1 MKKKKDI
8 ICKINNTKCMGGEV
22 KGQFLYVIEDI
33 SSKHIV
39 TTMFYLSLM
48 IITEIIWEGN
58 QRLSLPIKKKKHTK
72 NGIQWGKNREI
83 RMKKLQERNITIF
96 KWQY

>member
-1 MKKKKDI
+1 MDKKKKDI

-48 IITEIIWEGN
+48 IITEII
-58 QRLSLPIKKKKHTK
+58 
-72 NGIQWGKNREI
+72 
-83 RMKKLQERNITIF
+83 
-96 KWQY
+96 

>member
-1 MKKKKDI
+1 
-8 ICKINNTKCMGGEV
+8 MGGEV

-58 QRLSLPIKKKKHTK
+58 QRLSLPIKNTHTHKKWDTV
-72 NGIQWGKNREI
+72 REKQGNKDEEAT
-83 RMKKLQERNITIF
+83 RKK
-96 KWQY
+96 

>member
-1 MKKKKDI
+1 MDKKKKDI

-58 QRLSLPIKKKKHTK
+58 QRLSLPIKKKNTK
-72 NGIQWGKNREI
+72 KMGYSEGKTG
-83 RMKKLQERNITIF
+83 K
-96 KWQY
+96 